1 MKAAAKSK
9 PSASVVV
16 KPVAASTA
24 TPAAKGSA
32 LSNGKPSTL
41 KVTLKSPV
49 VASKVSSITSVGS
62 KASSVT
68 SNVSSV
74 TSVKAASAT
83 ETAALV
89 LAAAEREAA
98 AQAEIEIIA
107 AAAAAASAAAAE
119 QRALG
124 NGQITIRYA
133 DYEPLLTIADGCIT
147 ADAIDEEL
155 ALTFVYPNCEIQLT
169 QVKVIGIDWRTV
181 DWAKLETRSKDG
193 IFSGLIK
200 DTVYWVAIVED
211 GVEKKRYEKEQ
222 AQRASAF
229 NNNKNTSA
237 GGGGGHAL
245 IKEDRQLSGL
255 LEKCSC
261 LEGTP
266 CATPECCLD
275 YSGRFENARRC
286 LIEARGIKGAQ
297 AHTDKG
303 F

>member
-1 MKAAAKSK
+1 MKTASK
-9 PSASVVV
+9 PSPKPTTTAAV

-32 LSNGKPSTL
+32 LSNGNVVPK
-41 KVTLKSPV
+41 KVT
-49 VASKVSSITSVGS
+49 SVTS

-68 SNVSSV
+68 SI
-74 TSVKAASAT
+74 KAASSTEAAT
-83 ETAALV
+83 LV
-89 LAAAEREAA
+89 LAAAEAA
-98 AQAEIEIIA
+98 ALAAAEAEVIA
-107 AAAAAASAAAAE
+107 AAAVATASAASAAAAAE
-119 QRALG
+119 RALG
-124 NGQITIRYA
+124 NGKITIKYA
-133 DYEPLLTIADGCIT
+133 DYEPLLTIVDGCIT

-169 QVKVIGIDWRTV
+169 QLKVIGIDWRTV
-181 DWAKLETRSKDG
+181 DWTKLETRSKDG

-200 DTVYWVAIVED
+200 DTVYWVALIED

-229 NNNKNTSA
+229 NKNTSA
-237 GGGGGHAL
+237 GTL
-245 IKEDRQLSGL
+245 IKEDRQLTGL

-275 YSGRFENARRC
+275 YTGRYENARRC
-286 LIEARGIKGAQ
+286 LIEARGVKGAQ
-297 AHTDKG
+297 AHADKG